1 MKTDGLSLYGKQL
14 ERAKSF
20 IYLGMTFDASGIS
33 TIDHVTRLAEQ
44 TVNASNMLRPVGFN
58 GYGHAISVK
67 RRMYETFIR
76 PKLEYGLQILDP
88 DLEALKILEKA
99 QYKALCVMFSV
110 SENTSKAALLG
121 ITGIQS
127 MRQRMNELNMM
138 WALESNSKG
147 EGFMLNEARKAQTAK
162 KIKRSVFQVQAK
174 NPLWKE
180 LENIHNPTM
189 EVIKQIK
196 RRHREKERNTLWA
209 KDSMEGIRRRKG
221 QTARFIDSCTSRRCQ
236 RLLTL
241 WLIRKLPG
249 KPEPCRGCNLGGR
262 TTREHLKIC
271 NQIDPSSRMYD
282 GQVLRALEELLKV
295 TMCLGRPTSK
305 LNRDLIR
312 EHTAWDARE
321 EALREQ
327 REQL

>member
-147 EGFMLNEARKAQTAK
+147 EGFMLNEARKAQAAK

-174 NPLWKE
+174 KPLWKE
-180 LENIHNPTM
+180 LENVP
-189 EVIKQIK
+189 
-196 RRHREKERNTLWA
+196 
-209 KDSMEGIRRRKG
+209 DPFG
-221 QTARFIDSCTSRRCQ
+221 
-236 RLLTL
+236 
-241 WLIRKLPG
+241 
-249 KPEPCRGCNLGGR
+249 GGR
-262 TTREHLKIC
+262 
-271 NQIDPSSRMYD
+271 
-282 GQVLRALEELLKV
+282 
-295 TMCLGRPTSK
+295 GR
-305 LNRDLIR
+305 L
-312 EHTAWDARE
+312 
-321 EALREQ
+321 Q
-327 REQL
+327 RS